1 MHLFKGKQRWLH
13 KHWHK
18 HCTSVSPTARDCGI
32 NCMLITLCRGWNSHF
47 KKLKSRLHLKACT
60 KIFLVFW
67 NGCSDYLN
75 NIPVGL
81 LSYHKR
87 PLISQQLLTIQEE
100 LNNKKSEL
108 EQAKEEQSHTQALL
122 KVLQEQVSE
131 SHGSDP
137 RISSNADTRFPVF
150 DACVNT
156 GWS

>member
-1 MHLFKGKQRWLH
+1 MYQNF
-13 KHWHK
+13 
-18 HCTSVSPTARDCGI
+18 
-32 NCMLITLCRGWNSHF
+32 F
-47 KKLKSRLHLKACT
+47 
-60 KIFLVFW
+60 VFW

-137 RISSNADTRFPVF
+137 RISSNADTRVPVF
-150 DACVNT
+150 DAWTNT